1 MKTVDNEAGVFNAK
15 VGYYKGKKVTVTH
28 RDPKSGQLW
37 LEDFPTGKS
46 PVEYGL
52 WANADNERYR

>member
-15 VGYYKGKKVTVTH
+15 IGYYKGKKVTVTH

-46 PVEYGL
+46 PVEYGV
-52 WANADNERYR
+52 